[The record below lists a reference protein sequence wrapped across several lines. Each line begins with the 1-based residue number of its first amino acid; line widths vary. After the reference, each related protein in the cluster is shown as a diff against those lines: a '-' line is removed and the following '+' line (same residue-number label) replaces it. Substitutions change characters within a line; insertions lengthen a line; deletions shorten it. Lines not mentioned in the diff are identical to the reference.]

1 MTLYWYCLNI
11 DFQVLWHCIGSLN
24 IDFQVLWHCTGT
36 VCTWTGTS
44 SHSHSSTHA
53 LPVFLIINKTSNPM
67 WKSSTLKLIYL
78 DYIISELPVNILF
91 WPLLIWKLCQQ
102 PPRRLVH
109 EMQLLVESFSSD
121 FRLIKKSKLV
131 TFFLETKILD
141 TTEMYI
147 TEYKEIKFLIFKIF
161 YCTFPV
167 KKMRRIP
174 PFINSRFYRELITN
188 DLRTALL
195 TNKYNNISLST
206 KLSKLITKNVKFFNS
221 NMI

>member
-1 MTLYWYCLNI
+1 
-11 DFQVLWHCIGSLN
+11 
-24 IDFQVLWHCTGT
+24 
-36 VCTWTGTS
+36 
-44 SHSHSSTHA
+44 
-53 LPVFLIINKTSNPM
+53 
-67 WKSSTLKLIYL
+67 
-78 DYIISELPVNILF
+78 
-91 WPLLIWKLCQQ
+91 
-102 PPRRLVH
+102 
-109 EMQLLVESFSSD
+109 MQLLVESFSSD

-161 YCTFPV
+161 DCTFPV

-188 DLRTALL
+188 DLRTALF